1 MTDYGSFQLTSVADL
16 PTAVVAFPGEHW
28 SDGVAVGTVRAG
40 AAVIPVASGARIGLR
55 EPIAADVTG
64 SGAANGQVAIAL
76 NPVQV
81 PDGNAGSIYNDA
93 LGPNDIVNRDIT
105 NGNYVHRYLSGVFH
119 LTLIEAQAYTP
130 GALIGWKVAGTPQ
143 TGQSGTGAWTLNASS
158 DIKGVF
164 EVVEFRTLPG
174 ETTKGVLTVRSL
186 RSQF

>member
-16 PTAVVAFPGEHW
+16 PNVQVAFPGEHW

-40 AAVIPVASGARIGLR
+40 AAVVPVASGARIGLR

-64 SGAANGQVAIAL
+64 SGAANGVVGIAL
-76 NPVQV
+76 NPVQI
-81 PDGNAGSIYNDA
+81 PDSNAGSIYNDA

-119 LTLIEAQAYTP
+119 LTLIVANTYSPAD
-130 GALIGWKVAGTPQ
+130 LIGWDVDGTPQ
-143 TGQSGTGAWTLNASS
+143 TGKTGTGAWAKNVNS
-158 DIKGVF
+158 DIKSVF